1 MANEA
6 ALKFL
11 DEKITALQMINQELT
26 NIFMSTGD
34 LDLAD
39 SIRADIT
46 SQNQVLFAL
55 RSARNSL
62 AATAN
67 EVPPPSEARVEAL
80 TAALRRLDGFVRSD
94 QNIQSALDFLN
105 GVANLISKA

>member
-1 MANEA
+1 MPNEA

-11 DEKITALQMINQELT
+11 NDKIAGLEAIVAELDG
-26 NIFMSTGD
+26 FSTSN
-34 LDLAD
+34 LNLRD

-46 SQNQVLFAL
+46 SIGQVLFAL

-62 AATAN
+62 EATEK
-67 EVPPPSEARVEAL
+67 EVPPPPEQRVEDL

-94 QNIQSALDFLN
+94 QQIQAGVKFLM
-105 GVANLISKA
+105 GVADLIRTA